1 MLFRMLLGRTAIAGK
16 ATVNPARS
24 YLVGKKLRK
33 KIPKKPLKE
42 SSMTA
47 HHKPL
52 KIGEVEV
59 RPGQRVTV
67 DLPVARLYTDTS
79 LSMPVKVIRGRRAGP
94 VLFIS
99 AAIHGDEL
107 NGVEIIRRLLKRP
120 SIKSLRG
127 TVIAVPIVNVHGFLD
142 QSRYLPDRRD
152 LNRSFPG
159 SPKGSIAARLA
170 NTFLK
175 EVVLK
180 SDFGIDLHTGAIDRS
195 NLPQIRANLDDPAVT
210 ELAQAFGA
218 PVIVNA
224 NMREGSLRACAAG
237 HGIPVMIYEA
247 GEALRFDEVCIRAGI
262 RGILQVMRKLDML
275 PAGPPENHQS
285 GRDGPLHQLGA
296 RPVQRHRHRLGR
308 TGQPGQGK
316 RPPGAD
322 QRSAGRPRGGRAGSV
337 RWYSDRLQPPAPGAR
352 GRCAVSCCRLPQRWT
367 RGERGG
373 RIRHHS

>member
-1 MLFRMLLGRTAIAGK
+1 VA
-16 ATVNPARS
+16 
-24 YLVGKKLRK
+24 
-33 KIPKKPLKE
+33 
-42 SSMTA
+42 A

-52 KIGEVEV
+52 KIGDVEV

-67 DLPVARLYTDTS
+67 DLPVAKLYTDTS
-79 LSMPVKVIRGRRAGP
+79 LNMPVKVIRGRRAGP

-99 AAIHGDEL
+99 AAVHEL
-107 NGVEIIRRLLKRP
+107 NGVEIIRRLLQRP
-120 SIKSLRG
+120 SIKSMRG
-127 TVIAVPIVNVHGFLD
+127 TLIAVPIVNVHGFID

-159 SPKGSIAARLA
+159 SPRGSIAARLA

-224 NMREGSLRACAAG
+224 SMREGSLRACAAR

-247 GEALRFDEVCIRAGI
+247 GEALRFDELSIRAGI

-275 PAGPPENHQS
+275 PPGRGRKVAHAVMARSTSWVRAPASGIVTGSVALGSRVKENDRLALISDPLGDREEAVHATF
-285 GRDGPLHQLGA
+285 DGIVIGCSRLPLAHEGDALFHLA
-296 RPVQRHRHRLGR
+296 
-308 TGQPGQGK
+308 
-316 RPPGAD
+316 AF
-322 QRSAGRPRGGRAGSV
+322 RSVGRAEDAV
-337 RWYSDRLQPPAPGAR
+337 EEFANIHDPALRRTVESDL
-352 GRCAVSCCRLPQRWT
+352 LET
-367 RGERGG
+367 
-373 RIRHHS
+373 